1 MLFGSIQEGGRVTS
15 GPALKRED
23 SLGYLDSSSSS
34 SESNDSFIN
43 YRRGSQISD
52 IFPYLDEDAQDAVF
66 YQEEDESTF
75 VSVPLLAQK
84 LEKEVNNLFN
94 NPQLRQDGA
103 TSSPSTI
110 LVGLME
116 TMNKVASQLLDLSET
131 EPYGVKGARVILKL
145 RSNNGKEQN
154 VGSFTL
160 DQCTV
165 STFQITL
172 VLEQTQQFSTSLRSW
187 LGQITNGSKCLHIS
201 PHYSLKK
208 VDLYSSAQKSVTFR
222 I

>member
-1 MLFGSIQEGGRVTS
+1 M
-15 GPALKRED
+15 
-23 SLGYLDSSSSS
+23 
-34 SESNDSFIN
+34 
-43 YRRGSQISD
+43 
-52 IFPYLDEDAQDAVF
+52 F

-165 STFQITL
+165 RNHQIL
-172 VLEQTQQFSTSLRSW
+172 KYFLRLLILKFYFRSAHFKSLWYWSRPNNSV
-187 LGQITNGSKCLHIS
+187 
-201 PHYSLKK
+201 PH
-208 VDLYSSAQKSVTFR
+208 
-222 I
+222 

>member
-1 MLFGSIQEGGRVTS
+1 MSWTLVQLESHFFCSLLPSKKITVFLRTSYLF
-15 GPALKRED
+15 
-23 SLGYLDSSSSS
+23 
-34 SESNDSFIN
+34 F
-43 YRRGSQISD
+43 YRD

-165 STFQITL
+165 RNHQRFWNIIFALLIFERYFRSAHFK
-172 VLEQTQQFSTSLRSW
+172 SLWYWSRPNNSV
-187 LGQITNGSKCLHIS
+187 
-201 PHYSLKK
+201 PH
-208 VDLYSSAQKSVTFR
+208 
-222 I
+222 

>member
-1 MLFGSIQEGGRVTS
+1 M
-15 GPALKRED
+15 
-23 SLGYLDSSSSS
+23 
-34 SESNDSFIN
+34 
-43 YRRGSQISD
+43 
-52 IFPYLDEDAQDAVF
+52 F

-165 STFQITL
+165 RNHQLSNIFQFTYVFSNSFQVSTFQITL

>member
-1 MLFGSIQEGGRVTS
+1 MGTT
-15 GPALKRED
+15 KRLREERK
-23 SLGYLDSSSSS
+23 SQF
-34 SESNDSFIN
+34 ESRRGIESFIN

-94 NPQLRQDGA
+94 NPQLGQNGA

-187 LGQITNGSKCLHIS
+187 LGQITNGSKFLHIS

>member
-1 MLFGSIQEGGRVTS
+1 MSWEHLFNILESHFFVHF
-15 GPALKRED
+15 L
-23 SLGYLDSSSSS
+23 LGNFQLFW
-34 SESNDSFIN
+34 EHLFF
-43 YRRGSQISD
+43 YRD

-94 NPQLRQDGA
+94 NPQQQFRQDGSGA
-103 TSSPSTI
+103 ASSSPSTI

-165 STFQITL
+165 RNHQIL
-172 VLEQTQQFSTSLRSW
+172 KYFLGLQILEFYFRSAHFKSLWYWSRPNNSV
-187 LGQITNGSKCLHIS
+187 
-201 PHYSLKK
+201 PH
-208 VDLYSSAQKSVTFR
+208 
-222 I
+222 

>member
-1 MLFGSIQEGGRVTS
+1 MTS
-15 GPALKRED
+15 LKRED
-23 SLGYLDSSSSS
+23 SFGFLDSSSSS
-34 SESNDSFIN
+34 SESTDGFTN

-94 NPQLRQDGA
+94 GQEKQQQDQN
-103 TSSPSTI
+103 TNSSTI

-116 TMNKVASQLLDLSET
+116 TMSKVASQLLDLSEN

-145 RSNNGKEQN
+145 RSNNKEQN
-154 VGSFTL
+154 IGSFTL

-172 VLEQTQQFSTSLRSW
+172 VLEQIQQFSTSLRSW

>member
-1 MLFGSIQEGGRVTS
+1 MF
-15 GPALKRED
+15 
-23 SLGYLDSSSSS
+23 
-34 SESNDSFIN
+34 FF
-43 YRRGSQISD
+43 YRD
-52 IFPYLDEDAQDAVF
+52 IFPYLDEDAQDAVY

-94 NPQLRQDGA
+94 NPQDKQVGA

-165 STFQITL
+165 RNHQRF
-172 VLEQTQQFSTSLRSW
+172 
-187 LGQITNGSKCLHIS
+187 
-201 PHYSLKK
+201 
-208 VDLYSSAQKSVTFR
+208 
-222 I
+222 

>member
-1 MLFGSIQEGGRVTS
+1 MH
-15 GPALKRED
+15 
-23 SLGYLDSSSSS
+23 
-34 SESNDSFIN
+34 
-43 YRRGSQISD
+43 YRD

-94 NPQLRQDGA
+94 HEQVETNSQ
-103 TSSPSTI
+103 SSTI

-116 TMNKVASQLLDLSET
+116 TMNKVASQLLDLSEN

-145 RSNNGKEQN
+145 RSNAGKEQTI
-154 VGSFTL
+154 GSFTL

-165 STFQITL
+165 S
-172 VLEQTQQFSTSLRSW
+172 
-187 LGQITNGSKCLHIS
+187 
-201 PHYSLKK
+201 
-208 VDLYSSAQKSVTFR
+208 
-222 I
+222 

>member
-1 MLFGSIQEGGRVTS
+1 MIRYSSDFTLCVLGTLVQCIRKSLFFFVHF
-15 GPALKRED
+15 L
-23 SLGYLDSSSSS
+23 LGNFQLFW
-34 SESNDSFIN
+34 EHLFF
-43 YRRGSQISD
+43 YRD

-94 NPQLRQDGA
+94 NPQQQFRQDGSGA
-103 TSSPSTI
+103 ASSSPSTI

-165 STFQITL
+165 RNHQILNYFLGLLILEFYLDFNVKKISILFGFTCPWIL
-172 VLEQTQQFSTSLRSW
+172 GWKRLLLKVLHTE
-187 LGQITNGSKCLHIS
+187 
-201 PHYSLKK
+201 YSF
-208 VDLYSSAQKSVTFR
+208 V